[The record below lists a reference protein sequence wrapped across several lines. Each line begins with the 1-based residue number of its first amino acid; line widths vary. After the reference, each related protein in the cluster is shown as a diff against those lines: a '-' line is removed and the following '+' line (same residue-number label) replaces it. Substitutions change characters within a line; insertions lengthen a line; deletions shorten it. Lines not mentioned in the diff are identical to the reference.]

1 MGRVVLKERV
11 FSPTGNSLGSFSAI
25 DLVPFNLQYTESDEP
40 QTESSSDDSP
50 KPRVPEPND
59 SDKLRPIGGSV
70 DSNKSSP
77 PNYGSGDGNDDQNQ
91 SQQKRDR
98 SFDRGD
104 YDIDQDEGPT
114 QDQMNNA
121 QPGGASAGGDDS
133 GDDDSASGGASDSTP
148 RDIPGQSG
156 NNSQQGGQDLQGQ
169 QGQSSDSQAGGQQD
183 SLSQGQSQGNS
194 SSQGQQSGSQS
205 GNDQSGD
212 SQSQGSNQGPQSG
225 SSSSNSQ
232 QGNNNQSGNQGDK
245 SFDSWGDDEADGDGD
260 SGEGE
265 AGDGESEMGKII
277 QKDTSNRT
285 KTAKQRKEIDDSVE
299 EERGENASDSG
310 RPNGASKVDPA
321 EIKSVKDAIND
332 ALKAARED
340 KDSGSDVDSSG
351 IVSDTEN
358 DLLDA
363 MGAGKLSAM
372 VHPKMKSDWRSTLD
386 KIFDIALGL
395 EVFINPNLMN
405 KKIEDAPPGSE
416 DDMNRI
422 ERIAVLMDCS
432 SSMGASQFKQAI
444 EHVDTM
450 LKARRLGHVKFHI
463 YGFGETNMKAVLDT
477 GKIVKGSAFMKTMK
491 ANFQEKGWG
500 TYLTAAMCVLSQK
513 VKHPDAIMIFTDAEI
528 FDGDT
533 FQRTKEAVAYVKK
546 FKKRIIWVL
555 TANARPE
562 RIKEFDSYAYQNK
575 LYVKFKKS

>member
-25 DLVPFNLQYTESDEP
+25 DLVPFDLQYTESDEP
-40 QTESSSDDSP
+40 QTESGSDDSP

-59 SDKLRPIGGSV
+59 PDKLKPIGGSV
-70 DSNKSSP
+70 ESNKSSP
-77 PNYGSGDGNDDQNQ
+77 PNYGSGDGNNDQNQ
-91 SQQKRDR
+91 GQQNRDR

-114 QDQMNNA
+114 QDQMNKA
-121 QPGGASAGGDDS
+121 QQGGASAGGDDS
-133 GDDDSASGGASDSTP
+133 GDDDSGGGGASSDSTP
-148 RDIPGQSG
+148 RDMPGQSG
-156 NNSQQGGQDLQGQ
+156 NNQSGDNGQQGGQDSQGGQ
-169 QGQSSDSQAGGQQD
+169 QPGSQAGGQSQ
-183 SLSQGQSQGNS
+183 SSQGGQGSQGQN
-194 SSQGQQSGSQS
+194 SQGQGQDGSSTGQGSADGTSSDSQGQGNNSQS
-205 GNDQSGD
+205 GNQ
-212 SQSQGSNQGPQSG
+212 NT
-225 SSSSNSQ
+225 
-232 QGNNNQSGNQGDK
+232 GDK
-245 SFDSWGDDEADGDGD
+245 SFDSWGDDEEGDGD
-260 SGEGE
+260 VGVGE
-265 AGDGESEMGKII
+265 ADDGDGESEMGKII

-285 KTAKQRKEIDDSVE
+285 KTAKQREEIDDSVE
-299 EERGENASDSG
+299 EERGDNSSDSG
-310 RPNGASKVDPA
+310 RPNGTSKVDPA

-340 KDSGSDVDSSG
+340 KDSANSGTISDA
-351 IVSDTEN
+351 EN

-372 VHPKMKSDWRSTLD
+372 VHPRMKSDWRSTLD
-386 KIFDIALGL
+386 KIFDMALGS

-432 SSMGASQFKQAI
+432 GSMGASQFKQAL

-463 YGFGETNMKAVLDT
+463 YGFGDTDMREILST
-477 GKIVKGSAFMKTMK
+477 GKIVKGSAFLKTMK
-491 ANFQEKGWG
+491 ANFQEKNWG
-500 TYLTAAMCVLSQK
+500 TYLTPAMCVLSQK
-513 VKHPDAIMIFTDAEI
+513 VKHPDAIFIFTDAEI
-528 FDGDT
+528 FDAEI
-533 FQRTKEAVAYVKK
+533 FKRTKEAVAYVKK

-555 TANARPE
+555 TSNAQPQK
-562 RIKEFDSYAYQNK
+562 IKDFDPYAFQNK